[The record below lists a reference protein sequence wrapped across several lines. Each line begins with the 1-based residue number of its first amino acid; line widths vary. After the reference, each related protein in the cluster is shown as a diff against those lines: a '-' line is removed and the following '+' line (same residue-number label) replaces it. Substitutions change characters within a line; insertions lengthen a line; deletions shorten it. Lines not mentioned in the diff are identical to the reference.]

1 MAGATYL
8 SARILGTWELYL
20 LAFSFLAAVLV
31 AWLLVRTIGRKLTA
45 TRTLQPAQ
53 PTAGQALTVTYRVR
67 NGSQLPGL
75 QVVLPD
81 ATGDLGAPPGDI
93 AFPSLGSFQE
103 RATASPPLSAPRG
116 IHHLPA
122 LLAVAEDPLGLIRL
136 RRRVAEPLDVT
147 VYPHLVD
154 LDSCALFAD
163 LGTHR
168 GLGPRGVA
176 RLGATEFRGIRAH
189 QPGEPL
195 NHIDWKAT
203 AKTGNL
209 MIREMDDPD
218 SGDVAVV
225 VDGTAAF
232 VAGEGATTSFEL
244 AVQAG
249 GSVADYVLSAGRSV
263 NLLLHDG
270 RWQRASLAPDISGR
284 RRLLDALAGVRPNA
298 RAPLSA
304 SLLKLRDGGGRLAS
318 VRTLVLV
325 SLSLDRELVRAVLA
339 LHRQGL
345 RVSLIHIDADS
356 FAAAAVA
363 RGAAAPRA
371 AHRDGRDDGDG
382 GAPDLA
388 LALAAAGVVCLSV
401 RAGDD
406 LRASL
411 SFTPAGRVLAERPL

>member
-1 MAGATYL
+1 VAGATYL

-20 LAFSFLAAVLV
+20 LAFAFLAAVIV
-31 AWLLVRTIGRKLTA
+31 SWLLVLTTGRRLTA
-45 TRTLQPAQ
+45 TRTLQPSQ
-53 PTAGQALTVTYRVR
+53 PTAGQTLTVTFRVR

-81 ATGDLGAPPGDI
+81 ATGDLSADHDDI
-93 AFPSLGSFQE
+93 VFPSLGSLQE
-103 RATASPPLSAPRG
+103 RAIASAPLVAPRG

-147 VYPHLVD
+147 VYPRLVD

-203 AKTGNL
+203 AKTGSL
-209 MIREMDDPD
+209 MIREMDDPE

-232 VAGEGATTSFEL
+232 VVGEGAQTSFEL

-270 RWQRASLAPDISGR
+270 RWQRASLAPDVSGR

-298 RAPLSA
+298 RAPLA
-304 SLLKLRDGGGRLAS
+304 PTLLNLHDGIGRLAAI
-318 VRTLVLV
+318 RTLVLV

-345 RVSLIHIDADS
+345 RVSLIHVDAGS
-356 FAAAAVA
+356 FAAPPHASRRDAVPLAA
-363 RGAAAPRA
+363 GS
-371 AHRDGRDDGDG
+371 DGRDGGD
-382 GAPDLA
+382 PDLA

-411 SFTPAGRVLAERPL
+411 SFTPAGRVLAKGLP

>member
-20 LAFSFLAAVLV
+20 LAFAFLAAVIV
-31 AWLLVRTIGRKLTA
+31 SWLLVLTTGRKLTA
-45 TRTLQPAQ
+45 FRTLQPSQ
-53 PTAGQALTVTYRVR
+53 PTGGQALTVTFRVR

-81 ATGDLGAPPGDI
+81 AMGDLSASPDDVV
-93 AFPSLGSFQE
+93 FPSLGSLQE
-103 RATASPPLSAPRG
+103 RAIASAPLTAPRG

-147 VYPHLVD
+147 VYPRLVD

-189 QPGEPL
+189 QQGEPL

-203 AKTGNL
+203 AKTGSL
-209 MIREMDDPD
+209 MIREMDDPE

-225 VDGTAAF
+225 ARRHRRLRRRRRHADELRARRPGRGLGRRLRPVRRTAASTCCSTTA
-232 VAGEGATTSFEL
+232 AG
-244 AVQAG
+244 
-249 GSVADYVLSAGRSV
+249 
-263 NLLLHDG
+263 
-270 RWQRASLAPDISGR
+270 SGR
-284 RRLLDALAGVRPNA
+284 VWRPTSMADAGCSTPWPGVSPTA
-298 RAPLSA
+298 RAPLA
-304 SLLKLRDGGGRLAS
+304 ATLFKLHDGTGRLAAT
-318 VRTLVLV
+318 RTLVLV

-345 RVSLIHIDADS
+345 RVSLIHVDAGS
-356 FAAAAVA
+356 FAAPPFASR
-363 RGAAAPRA
+363 RGAGPLTAG
-371 AHRDGRDDGDG
+371 RDGGGGD
-382 GAPDLA
+382 PDLA
-388 LALAAAGVVCLSV
+388 LALAAAGVVCLSL

-411 SFTPAGRVLAERPL
+411 SLTPAGRVLAERLP